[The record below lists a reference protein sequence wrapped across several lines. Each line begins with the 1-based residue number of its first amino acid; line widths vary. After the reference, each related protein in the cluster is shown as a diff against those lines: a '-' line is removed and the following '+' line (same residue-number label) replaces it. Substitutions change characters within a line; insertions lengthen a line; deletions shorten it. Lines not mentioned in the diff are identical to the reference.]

1 MQVTLDLPLPDRPVF
16 RYGAAD
22 EILTLVVA
30 HPNRTFTNRE
40 CRRLT
45 GYGGPSVGNA
55 LELLVDLE
63 LLVEKQREAHTEYR
77 LNGDRIVGTAEGIA
91 TIPQQEFHAPLQAFR
106 ERVLEATPDVKGIL
120 VFGSVARGDA
130 DRRSD
135 IDLFVCA
142 AEDPPRET
150 RQHVGEITATLEQQR
165 FDGQRYS
172 FDTHVESVTDV
183 WEFPERVTDIL
194 LEGIPIHSTAQFDE
208 IREEALTVA
217 AQGKG
222 GEVS

>member
-1 MQVTLDLPLPDRPVF
+1 MRVTLDLPLPDRPVF

-22 EILTLVVA
+22 EILKLA
-30 HPNRTFTNRE
+30 AAQPNRTFTNRE

-63 LLVEKQREAHTEYR
+63 LLVEEHRGAHTEYR

-91 TIPQQEFHAPLQAFR
+91 TIPQEEFHAPLQAFR
-106 ERVLEATPDVKGIL
+106 ERVLDAAPDVEGIL

-135 IDLFVCA
+135 IDLFVCV

-150 RQHVGEITATLEQQR
+150 RRVVGEITATLEQQR

-183 WEFPERVTDIL
+183 REYPERVTDIL
-194 LEGIPIHSTAQFDE
+194 LKGIPIHSTASFDE
-208 IREEALTVA
+208 VREGAITVA
-217 AQGKG
+217 AQGQG
-222 GEVS
+222 GEVP